1 MVLQVYW
8 KVIGYFDNKKIIMNL
23 ENIEIKKLDKQG
35 LATLLQWAANEGWN
49 PGKHDLEVFWNT
61 DPDGF
66 YGFYFEGQL
75 IAGGAII
82 SYNKEFGFMGLFI
95 VHKDFRSQGIGKK
108 LWYLRR
114 DLLIS
119 KLNPNAPI
127 GMDGVLDMQPF
138 YNRGGFHIAFRDERF
153 QFSST
158 AIPFSTKV
166 SLLHKE
172 DFEKIFEYD
181 VSHFGYSRTIFLKN
195 WLDMPESKAIKYT
208 ENSKILGYA
217 VVRKAEHGYKIG
229 PLFADNAI
237 IAEELFKSCLDMAPN
252 NAIFLDIPTTNQHAV
267 SLVEKYNGKY
277 VFECA
282 RMYYGAAPKI
292 AIDTIYGI
300 TSFELG

>member
-1 MVLQVYW
+1 
-8 KVIGYFDNKKIIMNL
+8 MNL
-23 ENIEIKKLDKQG
+23 ENIALKKLDKNG
-35 LATLLQWAANEGWN
+35 LATLMQWASNEGWN
-49 PGKHDLEVFWNT
+49 PGIYDLEVFWNT

-66 YGFYFEGQL
+66 YGFYFENQL

-82 SYNKEFGFMGLFI
+82 SYHKEFGFMGLFL
-95 VHKDFRSQGIGKK
+95 VHKDLRSNGIGKK

-138 YNRGGFHIAFRDERF
+138 YNKGGFNIAFRDERY
-153 QFSST
+153 QFDSKI
-158 AIPFSTKV
+158 IPFSANL
-166 SLLHKE
+166 SPMNKE

-181 VSHFGYSRTIFLKN
+181 VTCFGYPRTIFLKN

-208 ENSKILGYA
+208 ENNKILGYA
-217 VVRKAEHGYKIG
+217 VVRKAETGYKIG
-229 PLFADNAI
+229 PLFADNTI
-237 IAEELFKSCLDMAPN
+237 IAEELFKSCLGMAPN
-252 NAIFLDIPTTNQHAV
+252 NSIFLDIPATNQDAV
-267 SLVEKYNGKY
+267 SLVNKYNGKY

-282 RMYYGAAPKI
+282 RMYYGTTPKI
-292 AIDTIYGI
+292 AVDKIYGI